1 MQYIFDFQNRLW
13 KNKLNVT
20 VPLLSLGIL
29 ALRFLR
35 FLWLNGVGLYFSSD
49 L

>member
-13 KNKLNVT
+13 KNKLKCNGSIAVSGD
-20 VPLLSLGIL
+20 PGSQIP
-29 ALRFLR
+29 R
-35 FLWLNGVGLYFSSD
+35 FLWLYGVGLYFSSD